1 MCTNGLPQDGG
12 GGDKQPQKN
21 LTILPTFP
29 LFGYPV
35 CVKFHSW
42 GPKIRFHVVF
52 HDGSKIKFQTLKQ
65 WVNVKISTQGGVI

>member
-1 MCTNGLPQDGG
+1 MCINGLPQDGG

-52 HDGSKIKFQTLKQ
+52 HDGS
-65 WVNVKISTQGGVI
+65 